1 MPRAQTSRTRVRL
14 LLGSAAA
21 LVVSLVALSLLS
33 NDERDEPSI
42 VEIATP
48 RAPLGGGGGED
59 LLAVEEAEESS
70 IERSSTSAQREVV
83 SEWAEFGELSL
94 QGRVVGRASSEAVE
108 GARVPG
114 RRAGET
120 RFCLAAFLRSAS
132 QLVAPAENRWRRRAA
147 RGERAS
153 AGPVSTRGD
162 WRSLGRGPGVR
173 VDGTARA
180 TSQSAKPRSW
190 RRPSPPPQPTQPAP
204 AQTACSDGE
213 VGRAGCARQTRARQH
228 GAVMHARRAMSGASP
243 ERRRPFF
250 LSQLV

>member
-1 MPRAQTSRTRVRL
+1 MIPPWRHWQRLRILPALVRAASPTGAKPTRVGSPVAGIFWVVQKRRPCRL
-14 LLGSAAA
+14 QPPRRPRCCERTSPMRCERQ
-21 LVVSLVALSLLS
+21 LVGHCGRPPPGPLDPGQTPPSQC
-33 NDERDEPSI
+33 ER
-42 VEIATP
+42 
-48 RAPLGGGGGED
+48 R
-59 LLAVEEAEESS
+59 
-70 IERSSTSAQREVV
+70 
-83 SEWAEFGELSL
+83 
-94 QGRVVGRASSEAVE
+94 VE

-190 RRPSPPPQPTQPAP
+190 RHPSPPPQPTQPVP

-213 VGRAGCARQTRARQH
+213 VGRARCAWQARARQH
-228 GAVMHARRAMSGASP
+228 GA
-243 ERRRPFF
+243 F
-250 LSQLV
+250 L